1 MEMTM
6 STDESLV
13 ELKEIVGALI
23 LASRHPLTLAQIRAN
38 LRAVAETDKDR
49 GGPFATARETDVR
62 AAIEQLLQETR
73 RSGAGFRLV
82 EVAAGYRF
90 QSDERCGP
98 WLKHLL
104 HVEKPHRLSRPALE
118 TLAIIA
124 YRQPLT
130 RLEIEGVRGVNVDH
144 ILRVLMEMQLI
155 HMVGR
160 SKLAGRPMLF
170 GTTKR
175 FLEHFGLGDLKQL
188 PGIEQLARID
198 RHRADELAQSE
209 NTGEDVPDTAEAD
222 EADEDAKQPEKSA
235 TQETVEDVDDDE
247 FDEDDEDDDE

>member
-1 MEMTM
+1 M
-6 STDESLV
+6 SLKETLV

-23 LASRHPLTLAQIRAN
+23 LAARHPITPAQIRAN
-38 LRAVAETDKDR
+38 LAAVAEADRDK
-49 GGPFATARETDVR
+49 GGAFASAREADIR
-62 AAIEQLLQETR
+62 AAIQRLLDETSR
-73 RSGAGFRLV
+73 AGTGFRLV
-82 EVAAGYRF
+82 EVAGGYRF

-98 WLKHLL
+98 WIKHLL
-104 HVEKPHRLSRPALE
+104 NVDKPHRLSRPALE

-124 YRQPLT
+124 YRQPIT
-130 RLEIEGVRGVNVDH
+130 RLEIEGVRGVNVDY

-160 SKLAGRPMLF
+160 SKVAGRPMMF

-198 RHRADELAQSE
+198 SQRAAALSRTGRPPEDTPNDTESE
-209 NTGEDVPDTAEAD
+209 EGRVSI
-222 EADEDAKQPEKSA
+222 EKTSSVS
-235 TQETVEDVDDDE
+235 TSEDE
-247 FDEDDEDDDE
+247 FDDEDDEDE